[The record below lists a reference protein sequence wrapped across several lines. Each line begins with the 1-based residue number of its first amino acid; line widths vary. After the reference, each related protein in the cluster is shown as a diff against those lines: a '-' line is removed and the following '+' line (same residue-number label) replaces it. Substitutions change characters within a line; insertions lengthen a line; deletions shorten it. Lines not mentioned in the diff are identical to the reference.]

1 MKRPSERLR
10 GLVKCY
16 PMVFVSLCFVFGILV
31 FGLFGEDGTIVY
43 PLFGALVVVG
53 LVCDLVFKRAIVLMW
68 VGLAVL
74 AFLLADYHTVRVD
87 DAVEYDVKK
96 LYFGCVVSGE
106 ERVETSSRFNNL
118 VRVELLGCRDSLA
131 EIGEARGL
139 VLCYMDSV
147 MRLSVGDTIAMR
159 GKLRRVENSYGEYL
173 LRQGIV
179 GKIYGYSGEVIGRG
193 VGSLGR
199 SVEALREGA
208 VGRIFSLQGFGGAG
222 VGEGRADSLEQSG
235 GDSLE
240 HSRGENLVQAK
251 ALMASMVVGDRQYF
265 SRENKD
271 TYRKVG
277 AAHILAISGLH
288 IGIVVAILNFIFG
301 AVRVFGTRGRMVYS
315 ILVILVLWG
324 YALFCGMP
332 ISVERAAIMFTLYQ
346 VGVVFNRRSMG
357 LNMLGVAAV
366 IILLIDPL
374 SLYDIGFQLSFVAM
388 IGIAVLYRPLRSVLS
403 LKYIVT
409 RGLWDAVCL
418 SLAAQ
423 MFVMPLVVYHFGVL
437 QWFGLPLSVVL
448 WVSVP
453 VVILCT
459 VLFLVTSV
467 EAVGNLGVMVAEWQ
481 NSLLGELSEYSW
493 VSVDGLTMPWW
504 ALVVI
509 YAVLLCFAMW
519 FEKYRNRVSRKRA
532 YFGGHI

>member
-10 GLVKCY
+10 GVLKCY
-16 PMVFVSLCFVFGILV
+16 PMLFVSLCFVFGILV
-31 FGLFGEDGTIVY
+31 YGLFGEDGTIVY

-68 VGLAVL
+68 VGLAIL

-87 DAVEYDVKK
+87 DAVEYDVEK

-131 EIGEARGL
+131 EVTGVKGS
-139 VLCYMDSV
+139 VLSYMDSALRV
-147 MRLSVGDTIAMR
+147 SVGDTIAMR
-159 GKLRRVENSYGEYL
+159 GKLRRVEGSYGEYL

-179 GKIYGYSGEVIGRG
+179 GKIYGYSGEVLGRG

-208 VGRIFSLQGFGGAG
+208 VSRIFSLQGFGGAG
-222 VGEGRADSLEQSG
+222 VGESV
-235 GDSLE
+235 GDSLSK
-240 HSRGENLVQAK
+240 SRGENLVQAK
-251 ALMASMVVGDRQYF
+251 ALMTSMVVGDRQHF
-265 SRENKD
+265 SRENKES
-271 TYRKVG
+271 YRKVG

-315 ILVILVLWG
+315 ILVILILWG

-357 LNMLGVAAV
+357 LNMLGAAAV

-374 SLYDIGFQLSFVAM
+374 SIYDIGFQLSFVAM
-388 IGIAVLYRPLRSVLS
+388 IGIAVLYRPLRSLLS

-423 MFVMPLVVYHFGVL
+423 IFVMPLVVYHFGVL
-437 QWFGLPLSVVL
+437 QWFGLPLSIIL

-459 VLFLVTSV
+459 VLYLVTSV
-467 EAVGNLGVMVAEWQ
+467 EVVGNLGVMVAEWQ
-481 NSLLGELSEYSW
+481 NSLLGELSEFSW
-493 VSVDGLTMPWW
+493 ISMGGLNMPWW
-504 ALVVI
+504 ILVII
-509 YAVLLCFAMW
+509 YAVLLCFGVW

-532 YFGGHI
+532 YFGSRMAV